1 MKMSI
6 PTIMEDNMEI
16 AQKSGKKPVYHMN
29 SHPTLGNL
37 YKSNEIIRIICT
49 HMSIAAHFIIAK
61 TWNQQTND

>member
-1 MKMSI
+1 
-6 PTIMEDNMEI
+6 MEI